1 MDGLESRRDNCGA
14 VTRFSPSKKSRID
27 ALMEETEGEATVRQ
41 VASALELGSNET
53 AAAYI
58 KLSGYTR
65 LTKRLKPLL
74 SPAHMQSRLKYVVLQ
89 DDNAPPHHRAWST
102 GKTGF
107 SVGTEAAKHN
117 IKREEQPARSPDLN
131 VLDLYVWRVLEAGV
145 HKRRPNSLVELWN
158 ALQAAWDEDLTAA
171 KIECAYRLLDPVIA

>member
-1 MDGLESRRDNCGA
+1 M
-14 VTRFSPSKKSRID
+14 
-27 ALMEETEGEATVRQ
+27 
-41 VASALELGSNET
+41 
-53 AAAYI
+53 
-58 KLSGYTR
+58 
-65 LTKRLKPLL
+65 
-74 SPAHMQSRLKYVVLQ
+74 LQ

-145 HKRRPNSLVELWN
+145 HKRRPKSLVELWN

-171 KIECAYRLLDPVIA
+171 KIECAYRLLDPVMSLIQAGNGGNAFKLPHTGITKDMRENGVWDI